1 MRTVTATVTSKV
13 TIYIT
18 NDEMTPTE
26 ALNELDFWP
35 ETDDDYGI
43 EVADFEVLDYD
54 SVRVRE

>member
-1 MRTVTATVTSKV
+1 MRTVTAIVTSKIR
-13 TIYIT
+13 IYIT
-18 NDEMTPTE
+18 NDEMTPEE

-54 SVRVRE
+54 SVKVHE